1 MTRGLPPRSKALAGI
16 AVLALSA
23 CATTPATSVHQ
34 PMSARPPVLPV
45 SANTNG
51 SIYQAA
57 YYAQTGSSYMPL
69 FEDRRARNVGD
80 TLIISINEKTS
91 ASKKSN
97 SNANRT
103 SSSAFSVPSIF
114 GLPGKSFQGADLSA
128 NSSTS
133 FDGKGESASNN
144 DFTGTIAVTVTE
156 VLPNGN
162 MVVSGEKQ
170 LGLNQGSEF
179 IRFSGVVN
187 PNTIVAG
194 NTVSSTQVANANIE
208 YRANGYIDSAQVMGW
223 LSRFFLT
230 FLPF

>member
-1 MTRGLPPRSKALAGI
+1 MMRDFLRRLKSHAGI
-16 AVLALSA
+16 AALALSA
-23 CATTPATSVHQ
+23 CAMTPPTSVHQ
-34 PMSARPPVLPV
+34 PMSVRPLP
-45 SANTNG
+45 SAATDSSG
-51 SIYQAA
+51 AIYQPVN
-57 YYAQTGSSYMPL
+57 YAQSASRYLPL

-80 TLIISINEKTS
+80 TLIISISEKTS

-97 SNANRT
+97 TNVNRSG
-103 SSSAFSVPSIF
+103 SSSFSAPSIF
-114 GLPGKSFQGADLSA
+114 GLPGKSFQGADLAA

-144 DFTGTIAVTVTE
+144 DFTGIITVTVTE

-170 LGLNQGSEF
+170 IGLNQGSEF

-194 NTVSSTQVANANIE
+194 NIVSSTQVANANIE
-208 YRANGYIDSAQVMGW
+208 YRANGAIDSAQVMGW
-223 LSRFFLT
+223 LARFFMT

>member
-1 MTRGLPPRSKALAGI
+1 MMRGLLPRLKLLAGV

-23 CATTPATSVHQ
+23 CATTPPTSVHQ
-34 PMSARPPVLPV
+34 PVSVRPPILPA
-45 SANTNG
+45 SAETSG
-51 SIYQAA
+51 AIYQTA
-57 YYAQTGSSYMPL
+57 YYAQTGSRYMPL

-103 SSSAFSVPSIF
+103 GSAGFSVPSIF

-144 DFTGTIAVTVTE
+144 DFTGIITVTVTE

-162 MVVSGEKQ
+162 LVIEGVREVDVNGDRQVVV
-170 LGLNQGSEF
+170 LT
-179 IRFSGVVN
+179 GVVRAVDVA
-187 PNTIVAG
+187 PNNSI
-194 NTVSSTQVANANIE
+194 SSTLVGQLRI
-208 YRANGYIDSAQVMGW
+208 RSIGRGLIKDSLSPGW
-223 LSRFFLT
+223 LMRILNKIF
-230 FLPF
+230 